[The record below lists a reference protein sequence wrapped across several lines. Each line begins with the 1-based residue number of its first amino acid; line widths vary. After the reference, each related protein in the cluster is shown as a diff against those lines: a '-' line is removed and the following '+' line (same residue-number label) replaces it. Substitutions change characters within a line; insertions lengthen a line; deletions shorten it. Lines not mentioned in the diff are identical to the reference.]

1 MAFSAIA
8 RETQA
13 VIFVLMQSL
22 QRLHEGTI
30 AICCDRGRTHILKLQ
45 LVSRLYI
52 NKGGARFSLIAR
64 PFGAGDQGGEF
75 RCAPASQSFTSI
87 PIIWALRYRLGAW
100 PLRLC
105 TRSNDQGGNSGAHLL
120 RASPQFPSFGR
131 YAYPCTTIPTW
142 CMAWCYAYPCTRSGD
157 QGGNSGAHLLRR
169 ASPQF
174 PSFGH
179 YDTDLVHG
187 RYAYPCTRSG
197 GPRWTG
203 QVPRPVG
210 DTLSRKRPRNPVTN
224 RHLP

>member
-22 QRLHEGTI
+22 QRLHENNH

-64 PFGAGDQGGEF
+64 PFGAEVRSASPQFPSFGHYDTDLVQVRTCF
-75 RCAPASQSFTSI
+75 RCELHLNSHHLGTTIPTWCMAATLTHAPGLAIREGIQVRTCFAESFTSI

-100 PLRLC
+100 PLRNLPMHQV
-105 TRSNDQGGNSGAHLL
+105 SIPIAL
-120 RASPQFPSFGR
+120 RYRLGVDGSS
-131 YAYPCTTIPTW
+131 
-142 CMAWCYAYPCTRSGD
+142 
-157 QGGNSGAHLLRR
+157 
-169 ASPQF
+169 
-174 PSFGH
+174 
-179 YDTDLVHG
+179 
-187 RYAYPCTRSG
+187 
-197 GPRWTG
+197 
-203 QVPRPVG
+203 PRPVG